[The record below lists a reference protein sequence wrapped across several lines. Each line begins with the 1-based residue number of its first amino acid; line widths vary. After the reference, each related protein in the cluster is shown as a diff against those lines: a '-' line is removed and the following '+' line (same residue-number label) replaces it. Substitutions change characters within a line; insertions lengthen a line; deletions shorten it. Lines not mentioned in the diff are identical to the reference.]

1 DCIEY
6 AADVESAGNEEA
18 AVVPVGKLA
27 CGEVCYSAAE
37 DDSVLNGDVEHV
49 GSLPDR
55 RIIAPCASCTWL
67 SLRNRQRYYQQVKG
81 PVKEHRLVIRQGW
94 RVTTPISNRVVAR
107 INRMT
112 RVCDIE
118 EAKLETLERCSVLPG
133 NVRRRF
139 SETNQVSL
147 IVGLQIVR
155 DSRDVEL
162 AQDLGLGGVLQTD
175 DEQRVHSLKSDQVG
189 PVTHEPG
196 RVEHLAGRQSFESS
210 DDVKTTI

>member
-1 DCIEY
+1 M
-6 AADVESAGNEEA
+6 
-18 AVVPVGKLA
+18 
-27 CGEVCYSAAE
+27 CYSAAE

-49 GSLPDR
+49 GSLPDK

-81 PVKEHRLVIRQGW
+81 PIKKHRLVIRQRW
-94 RVTTPISNRVVAR
+94 RITTPISDQIVAC

-112 RVCDIE
+112 RVCDVE
-118 EAKLETLERCSVLPG
+118 EAELETLEQCSVLPG

-139 SETNQVSL
+139 SESNQVSL

-162 AQDLGLGGVLQTD
+162 AQDLWLGGVLQTD

-189 PVTHEPG
+189 SVAHESG
-196 RVEHLAGRQSFESS
+196 RVEHFAGRESFESS
-210 DDVKTTI
+210 DYVEAAV